1 MTETVVRA
9 AGECQFQSQNKEG
22 VLNAT
27 QRLTYLRVSLVIA
40 GLACLALYPLMLIWP
55 SGWTWHVG
63 HSDYPLMIVGIY
75 ATLGVFL
82 ILAARNPYAHLS
94 LIWFTVWSSVVH
106 GSIMTVQALTRP
118 GQIGHLVGDVPA
130 LFIIAILLAVLT
142 PRKADHLVTRDHR
155 VGAQPRLMS
164 KSTPE
169 TTKTRS
175 QEMKKLSIF
184 IFLLT
189 MVQTPSFSADKITL
203 AILDL
208 EARDVS
214 VQEASKV
221 SLLMRNEM
229 QNSARLAVVEPE
241 LVINAMK
248 GQPGGTTVCVNKGC
262 AVKVGKAVG
271 ADKVLIGTVMRIGG
285 LLAVTARMI
294 DVETGTVD
302 FAEKERALSEADEVY
317 MVERFCDKV
326 AGRMTGKERKTGPA
340 ADANSKMQYGTE
352 YSRTYRPVKDPLA
365 WISLGL
371 GISSGIGFL
380 AANGTYEAYNK
391 FGNILDYASLVF
403 LSQGTS
409 SSANL
414 QLLFLLLYN
423 ESRKSKGHAKEV
435 RNTRYYVSAS
445 IGGAAVALLAA
456 FAGRA
461 INASTQEGK
470 PVKSGDVSLMVPE
483 DFCDPAP
490 WRSRNL
496 FNWRLGLT
504 VCF

>member
-1 MTETVVRA
+1 
-9 AGECQFQSQNKEG
+9 
-22 VLNAT
+22 
-27 QRLTYLRVSLVIA
+27 
-40 GLACLALYPLMLIWP
+40 
-55 SGWTWHVG
+55 
-63 HSDYPLMIVGIY
+63 
-75 ATLGVFL
+75 
-82 ILAARNPYAHLS
+82 
-94 LIWFTVWSSVVH
+94 
-106 GSIMTVQALTRP
+106 
-118 GQIGHLVGDVPA
+118 
-130 LFIIAILLAVLT
+130 
-142 PRKADHLVTRDHR
+142 
-155 VGAQPRLMS
+155 
-164 KSTPE
+164 
-169 TTKTRS
+169 
-175 QEMKKLSIF
+175 MKKLSIL

-189 MVQTPSFSADKITL
+189 MVHTPSFSADKITL

-423 ESRKSKGHAKEV
+423 ESRKSKGHAREV